1 MAVPTFQAI
10 VVIDIESF
18 GSRANPF
25 QVSLRRAMREVITE
39 SCTAAGVDWST
50 VEDLDRGDGLI
61 LLVPPSTSTVTLAGA
76 FVRRLDATLGQKAAM
91 FSEAHRMRLRVAL
104 HQGNCERDETG
115 WVGEAINT
123 ACRLVDAQPLR
134 DALAAAPEARMALI
148 VSHEIYQGVVRHD
161 YPLIDAASFGP
172 AVLDV
177 KELTGEKVWISVPGR
192 PYPPGLPTA
201 PARRAEPP
209 RQPVGTHGGIVNNGG
224 TTVRGDQVGGD
235 KTVYLRAGRD
245 E

>member
-10 VVIDIESF
+10 VVVDIESF

-25 QVSLRRAMREVITE
+25 QVSLRRAMREVIRE
-39 SCTAAGVDWST
+39 SCGQTHIDWDT
-50 VEDLDRGDGLI
+50 VEALDRGDGLI
-61 LLVPPSTSTVTLAGA
+61 LLVPPATSTVTLAGA
-76 FVRRLDATLGQKAAM
+76 FVRMLDAMLRERAAM
-91 FSEAHRMRLRVAL
+91 SSDAHRMRLRVAL
-104 HQGNCERDETG
+104 HEGNCQRDETC

-148 VSHEIYQGVVRHD
+148 VSNEIYQGVIRHD

-172 AVLDV
+172 AVIDA

-192 PYPPGLPTA
+192 SFPPG
-201 PARRAEPP
+201 RRSEPP
-209 RQPVGTHGGIVNNGG
+209 PAPSSRAQHGGIVNQGG
-224 TTVRGDQVGGD
+224 ATVLGDQVGGD